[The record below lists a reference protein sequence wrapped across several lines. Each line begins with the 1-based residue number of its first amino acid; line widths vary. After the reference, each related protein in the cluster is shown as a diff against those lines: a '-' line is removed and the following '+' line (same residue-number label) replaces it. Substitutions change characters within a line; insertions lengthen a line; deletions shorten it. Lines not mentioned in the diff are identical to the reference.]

1 MSYVYTICGAEFDS
15 IKSVKEAYGQL
26 SYKGRRNVVLT
37 ALSWA
42 SPCNELVA
50 ECIATSEDG
59 ICVSDSC
66 GSMLVTSVLS
76 RMIIWMEFRGMKRVG
91 DNILGVHIPFD
102 YDQEQEQD

>member
-1 MSYVYTICGAEFDS
+1 MNYVFTICGAEFDS

-26 SYKGRRNVVLT
+26 TYKGRRDVLLT

-76 RMIIWMEFRGMKRVG
+76 RMIVWMEFRGMQRVG
-91 DNILGVHIPFD
+91 NSTLGVRLPFD
-102 YDQEQEQD
+102 CNEEQE